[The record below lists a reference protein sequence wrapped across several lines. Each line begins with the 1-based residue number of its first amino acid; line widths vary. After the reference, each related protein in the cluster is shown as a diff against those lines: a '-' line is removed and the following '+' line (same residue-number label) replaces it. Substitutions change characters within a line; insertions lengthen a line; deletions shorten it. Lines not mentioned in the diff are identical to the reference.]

1 MKSTRCAASIA
12 AATIAAAAGRH
23 DGHQP
28 ERREPLRHSLRLD
41 RRRTETTSPFMRY
54 AISIDWDCFTADLGA
69 VA

>member
-12 AATIAAAAGRH
+12 AATIAAAADDMRATR
-23 DGHQP
+23 P
-28 ERREPLRHSLRLD
+28 NAASALRHSLRLD
-41 RRRTETTSPFMRY
+41 RRRTETTSPLMRY